1 MVREE
6 QWGLGHESGSPS
18 IAVLPKPSRPRP
30 YPPTSTPYHGMPFLS
45 VWFVLF
51 ALAGMAEQAKIVT
64 DRALEAVFDAFD
76 VGGTGVLSPEAVQQ
90 VMTG

>member
-1 MVREE
+1 
-6 QWGLGHESGSPS
+6 
-18 IAVLPKPSRPRP
+18 
-30 YPPTSTPYHGMPFLS
+30 MPFLF